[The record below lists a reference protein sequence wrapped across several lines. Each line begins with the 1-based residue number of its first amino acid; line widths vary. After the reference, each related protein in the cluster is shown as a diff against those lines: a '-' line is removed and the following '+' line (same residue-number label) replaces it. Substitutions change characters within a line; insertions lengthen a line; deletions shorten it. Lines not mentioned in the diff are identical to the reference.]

1 MTDTAMTKRVLAA
14 AVSLTLASVLTGAS
28 AGRAQAPATSACGAP
43 ATVRETLPGGT
54 RWQMCW
60 HVDPQS
66 GLVLEDVRLNFR
78 GGPVT
83 TVLDSV
89 TLGQLNVP
97 YDTGI
102 TEWNDIT
109 SFGFGG
115 DAMQPL
121 VGRECPGGS
130 RRAAY
135 DLGKVLCVVAEPTGP
150 AQRVADDGVLYS
162 RQGVDLVLRT
172 VSKVGW
178 YEYLTEYRFGDDG
191 RITAR
196 LGATG
201 DLSPTDYTT
210 DRYGSAVGPGTT
222 QNAAAHHHNAVWRV
236 DPGLGS
242 ERVEQFDTAPTGQQ
256 GRRSAIFA
264 TTRTAIATER
274 ALTGANRRWW
284 RVVSDTAPNSDGHPR
299 SYQLVTGAND
309 DYESRPEMAPVL
321 SVTQARACEK
331 FASFNLDP
339 ECGGRSVVDYVN
351 GETLTDP
358 VLWVRIGFHHVP
370 RDEDQSPMHV
380 HWQGFDLLPRDLT
393 ATNPLAPGARASING
408 RPY

>member
-1 MTDTAMTKRVLAA
+1 MTKRTLALTLSAALSLGGVSVLA
-14 AVSLTLASVLTGAS
+14 GAG
-28 AGRAQAPATSACGAP
+28 AGHAEAPAMPACGPA

-60 HVDPQS
+60 HVDPQT
-66 GLVLEDVRLNFR
+66 GLVLENVGLSFR
-78 GGPVT
+78 GGPAT
-83 TVLDSV
+83 TVLESV

-97 YDTGI
+97 YDTGT

-115 DAMQPL
+115 DAMQRLPK
-121 VGRECPGGS
+121 RECPGGS

-135 DLGKVLCVVAEPTGP
+135 DGGKVLCVVAEPTGP
-150 AQRVADDGVLYS
+150 AQRVDDDGNLYS

-178 YEYLTEYRFGDDG
+178 YEYVTEYRFGDDG

-201 DLSPTDYTT
+201 DLSPTDYTSE
-210 DRYGSAVGPGTT
+210 RYGRPIGPGNTEH
-222 QNAAAHHHNAVWRV
+222 AAGHHHNAVWRV

-242 ERVEQFDTAPTGQQ
+242 ERIEQFDTAPTGQQ
-256 GRRSAIFA
+256 GRRSAIHA
-264 TTRTAIATER
+264 TTRTAVPTER

-284 RVVSDTAPNSDGHPR
+284 RVVSDAAPNADGHPR

-309 DYESRPEMAPVL
+309 DYESRPEMTPDL
-321 SVTQARACEK
+321 TVTEARACEK

-339 ECGGRSVVDYVN
+339 ECAARSVVDYVN

-358 VLWVRIGFHHVP
+358 VLWVRIGFHHLP
-370 RDEDQSPMHV
+370 RDEDQSPMRV

-393 ATNPLAPGARASING
+393 ATNPLAPSARASING
-408 RPY
+408 RP

>member
-1 MTDTAMTKRVLAA
+1 MTKRTPALALAA
-14 AVSLTLASVLTGAS
+14 ALSLALTSVLAGAGTGHAQEPAS
-28 AGRAQAPATSACGAP
+28 SACGPA

-60 HVDPQS
+60 HVDEQT
-66 GLVLEDVRLNFR
+66 GLVLEDVKLNFR
-78 GGPVT
+78 RGPVT
-83 TVLDSV
+83 TVLDAV

-97 YDTGI
+97 YDTGT

-115 DAMQPL
+115 DAMQRLPA
-121 VGRECPGGS
+121 RECPGGS
-130 RRAAY
+130 RRAVY
-135 DLGKVLCVVAEPTGP
+135 DSGKVLCVVAEPTGP
-150 AQRVADDGVLYS
+150 AQRVADDGMLYT

-178 YEYLTEYRFGDDG
+178 YEYITEYRFGDDG

-201 DLSPTDYTT
+201 DLSPTDYTSE
-210 DRYGSAVGPGTT
+210 RYGQAIGPGATDH
-222 QNAAAHHHNAVWRV
+222 AAAHHHNAVWRV

-242 ERVEQFDTAPTGQQ
+242 ERIEQFDTVPTGQQ
-256 GRRSAIFA
+256 GRRSAILA
-264 TTRTAIATER
+264 TTRTAIPTER

-284 RVVSDTAPNSDGHPR
+284 RVVSDAAPNTDGHLR

-309 DYESRPEMAPVL
+309 DYESRPEMKPEL
-321 SVTQARACEK
+321 TVTQARACEK

-339 ECGGRSVVDYVN
+339 ECAARSVVDYAN
-351 GETLTDP
+351 GETLTEP
-358 VLWVRIGFHHVP
+358 VLWVRIGFHHLP

-393 ATNPLAPGARASING
+393 ATNPLAPSARAGING
-408 RPY
+408 RP